1 MDGPY
6 GRHPSPPGS
15 SSNKNNQEHFC
26 ELFWCARTNFES
38 NILWINFILVCLK
51 TMPGML
57 GKICLV
63 QYCTAISIV
72 QWGCIVGWANQTE
85 SQKNNPR
92 YSNISTNTSQ
102 LNWANLHTER
112 WGRDAALGTNKL
124 CREQQETNKTQMKLR
139 HTGTRRVGIELATS
153 TSRHLMIGACDFGN
167 GRDTTCA
174 FLCGRLFFWTDG
186 FDFFLKDSVLVAE
199 VWQNINV
206 DDEED

>member
-6 GRHPSPPGS
+6 SRHPSPPGS
-15 SSNKNNQEHFC
+15 SSNKNNQKHFC
-26 ELFWCARTNFES
+26 KLFWCVRPNFES
-38 NILWINFILVCLK
+38 NISGLNLFILVWVK
-51 TMPGML
+51 TRPGIW

-63 QYCTAISIV
+63 QYCTAIFIV
-72 QWGCIVGWANQTE
+72 QCGCSVGWANQTE

-124 CREQQETNKTQMKLR
+124 CREQQETNKTQMKLW
-139 HTGTRRVGIELATS
+139 HTGTRRGGIELATS
-153 TSRHLMIGACDFGN
+153 TSHDWCDFYLWWHFIGN
-167 GRDTTCA
+167 WWGTLCA

-186 FDFFLKDSVLVAE
+186 FDFFLKD
-199 VWQNINV
+199 
-206 DDEED
+206 